1 MKKQRNDT
9 APHVPTASGETD
21 QKRGNDQT
29 NHEEKAPQ
37 TVDNVSQID
46 TNSPVSNN
54 KPRKRPTRRQRDEM
68 RQGQRRRAVV
78 QNVQLRAFR
87 RSLTRWTFFYAL
99 FAVLIAEAAVT
110 LGVMIL
116 EMNLTSTNLFV
127 ETLDFMVTF
136 RLLPM
141 LCQFALWGVV
151 AYAVVKLGTRGAR
164 LQITVLFVQS
174 VLLFLLRAAEELLAG
189 AAMYDVAFNFALL
202 REFGSYMMQNVGY
215 WILGLIAF
223 LIPAFVLVFLCIYL
237 AQEYQG
243 AKRSARLQKNTDQAV
258 KAKKNPMPSICLWT
272 AVSQT
277 LLAIAEI
284 LPQSITTFQ
293 NNGSFFADAGEF
305 FSYFIPYLA
314 LLCVGVAGYFIML
327 GVTKQFGHVLHRIR
341 QRYPLPQENIV
352 PPVEK

>member
-1 MKKQRNDT
+1 M
-9 APHVPTASGETD
+9 
-21 QKRGNDQT
+21 
-29 NHEEKAPQ
+29 
-37 TVDNVSQID
+37 
-46 TNSPVSNN
+46 
-54 KPRKRPTRRQRDEM
+54 
-68 RQGQRRRAVV
+68 
-78 QNVQLRAFR
+78 
-87 RSLTRWTFFYAL
+87 
-99 FAVLIAEAAVT
+99 T

-164 LQITVLFVQS
+164 LQMAVLFVQS

-189 AAMYDVAFNFALL
+189 AAMYDVAFNFALPPRVWFL
-202 REFGSYMMQNVGY
+202 YDAKCRLLD
-215 WILGLIAF
+215 LGTDRL
-223 LIPAFVLVFLCIYL
+223 LIPAFVLVFLCIL
-237 AQEYQG
+237 FGTGISGCKEIG
-243 AKRSARLQKNTDQAV
+243 SSAKRYRSSCQSKEKPHAVYLFVDRSEPNVLRL
-258 KAKKNPMPSICLWT
+258 PRF
-272 AVSQT
+272 
-277 LLAIAEI
+277 